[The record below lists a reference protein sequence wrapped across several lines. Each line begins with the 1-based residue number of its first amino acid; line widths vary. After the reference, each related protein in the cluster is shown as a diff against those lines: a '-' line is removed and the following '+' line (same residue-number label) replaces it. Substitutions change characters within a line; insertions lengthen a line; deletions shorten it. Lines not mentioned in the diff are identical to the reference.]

1 MLFFLA
7 FFLIHLAV
15 DPPHR
20 YSAWHAWITGSGPRI
35 ATIVFF
41 AALLAHAWVGL
52 HVVITDY
59 VHTIAVR
66 IGLLLL
72 MGLGLTTISVWVMQI
87 LWLRH
92 G

>member
-1 MLFFLA
+1 MACLDHWLGSA
-7 FFLIHLAV
+7 NRHHL
-15 DPPHR
+15 
-20 YSAWHAWITGSGPRI
+20 
-35 ATIVFF
+35 FF